1 MESNQSAA
9 IENPSDVQLKD
20 EPTNPGSDAAV
31 AYQSMGSD
39 NPDVSMAAVAPYMSD
54 QNPVNGNS
62 GEIAGYQSAQVS
74 ENGALQ
80 NGVSNMT
87 IDQQNQQ
94 YLEGVYSVEEE
105 RLWNMVRANCLD
117 FNSWT
122 SLIDETERV
131 AVTDIIKLR
140 KVYDAFL
147 AEFPLCFGYWK
158 KYADHEA
165 RLDGVEKT
173 VEVYE
178 RAVLAV
184 TYSVEIWGNYCQF
197 AISTYD
203 DPDIVRR

>member
-20 EPTNPGSDAAV
+20 EPTNPGSDVAV
-31 AYQSMGSD
+31 AYQSTGSD

-94 YLEGVYSVEEE
+94 YLEG
-105 RLWNMVRANCLD
+105 
-117 FNSWT
+117 
-122 SLIDETERV
+122 I
-131 AVTDIIKLR
+131 
-140 KVYDAFL
+140 
-147 AEFPLCFGYWK
+147 
-158 KYADHEA
+158 
-165 RLDGVEKT
+165 
-173 VEVYE
+173 
-178 RAVLAV
+178 
-184 TYSVEIWGNYCQF
+184 
-197 AISTYD
+197 
-203 DPDIVRR
+203 

>member
-31 AYQSMGSD
+31 AYQSTGSD

-74 ENGALQ
+74 ENEALQ

-94 YLEGVYSVEEE
+94 YLEG
-105 RLWNMVRANCLD
+105 
-117 FNSWT
+117 
-122 SLIDETERV
+122 I
-131 AVTDIIKLR
+131 
-140 KVYDAFL
+140 
-147 AEFPLCFGYWK
+147 
-158 KYADHEA
+158 
-165 RLDGVEKT
+165 
-173 VEVYE
+173 
-178 RAVLAV
+178 
-184 TYSVEIWGNYCQF
+184 
-197 AISTYD
+197 
-203 DPDIVRR
+203 